1 VNFYGTE
8 VVGSGSTSLLDGTL
22 DYEGAATV
30 LKKQS
35 LVTDLFARMFKAAQE
50 KNGQL
55 TFPLK
60 LTGTLTK
67 PTLSVVE

>member
-1 VNFYGTE
+1 VDFYGTE
-8 VVGSGSTSLLDGTL
+8 VTGSGSTSLLDGTVA
-22 DYEGAATV
+22 YKGAATV
-30 LKKQS
+30 LSKQS
-35 LVTDLFARMFKAAQE
+35 LITNFFARVFKEAKEQ
-50 KNGQL
+50 NGRL